1 MFQCYRWKY
10 QNAKKKLNFKEYQL
24 KRKTVKRF
32 TRPKLQAALRKLF
45 SLPPTHLF
53 QIKSYYISGT
63 KMFLRKYTEIYRH
76 LRSKCFKNA
85 VLGRQEIVKCKC
97 FCLTPNRN
105 MLAGKSVKS
114 ERFLVVLQE
123 HIIFNVKWV
132 EVHKMSEFFWAK
144 LSCKMSDLFLPFS
157 VDFETFC

>member
-1 MFQCYRWKY
+1 MTNLATNLPLKSKLSRKFQCF
-10 QNAKKKLNFKEYQL
+10 NAIDGSIKMLKKLNFKEYQL
-24 KRKTVKRF
+24 KRKIVKRF
-32 TRPKLQAALRKLF
+32 TRPKQQAALRKLF
-45 SLPPTHLF
+45 SLPPTHLY

-63 KMFLRKYTEIYRH
+63 KMFLRKYTEICRH

-114 ERFLVVLQE
+114 ERFLVVLLE
-123 HIIFNVKWV
+123 HIIFNIK
-132 EVHKMSEFFWAK
+132 
-144 LSCKMSDLFLPFS
+144 
-157 VDFETFC
+157 